1 MNATRFLTLVA
12 ATLLAQTVAAQ
23 TAYAPY
29 GNGPVELVQPG
40 TPSAPYGHPAPS
52 WGGTGV
58 LPYSQGSG
66 VVVTPGG
73 AVPYGRYNREA
84 ARDAFRINNAVGGA
98 RAANDA
104 ANSTHQP
111 LKPLNPMPGESR

>member
-1 MNATRFLTLVA
+1 MHPTRFLTLVA
-12 ATLLAQTVAAQ
+12 AALLAQPGLAQ
-23 TAYAPY
+23 TSYAPY
-29 GNGPVELVQPG
+29 GNGPVVLVQPG
-40 TPSAPYGHPAPS
+40 TPAAPYGYTTPS

-58 LPYSQGSG
+58 LPYAQGSG

-104 ANSTHQP
+104 ANATHQP
-111 LKPLNPMPGESR
+111 LRPLNPMPGELR